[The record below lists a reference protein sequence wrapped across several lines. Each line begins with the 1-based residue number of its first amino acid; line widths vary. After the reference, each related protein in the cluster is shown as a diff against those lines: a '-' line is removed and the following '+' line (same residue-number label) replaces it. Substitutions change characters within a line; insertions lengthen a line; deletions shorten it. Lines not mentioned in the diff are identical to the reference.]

1 VNDAS
6 INIPDREVFKYNF
19 IQEENG
25 T

>member
-1 VNDAS
+1 M
-6 INIPDREVFKYNF
+6 EVFKYNF